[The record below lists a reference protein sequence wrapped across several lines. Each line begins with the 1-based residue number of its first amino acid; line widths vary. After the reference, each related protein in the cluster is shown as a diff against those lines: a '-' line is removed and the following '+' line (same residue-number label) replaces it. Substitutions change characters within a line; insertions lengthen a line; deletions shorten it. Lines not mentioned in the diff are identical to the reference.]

1 MVILPVGPNL
11 VPRFHRVPTRFSTM
25 RIANYS
31 IIQTNWSRSIRVK
44 ETFLFRERLSRLS
57 EFRCWARSNDWE
69 KIPLPEGI
77 EYFLKSKDSEEIKFR
92 KSFQVKLADF
102 MIRYER
108 TTIDKK
114 FILYV
119 ERRGKCRILF
129 YTNFYFSK
137 FSITFFAYLFSRN
150 SVEQYG

>member
-1 MVILPVGPNL
+1 M
-11 VPRFHRVPTRFSTM
+11 
-25 RIANYS
+25 
-31 IIQTNWSRSIRVK
+31 K

-57 EFRCWARSNDWE
+57 EFRCWE

-129 YTNFYFSK
+129 YM
-137 FSITFFAYLFSRN
+137 
-150 SVEQYG
+150 